1 MPKSQ
6 AFQQYS
12 QKYDDW
18 FLQNELTY
26 ASEVQAVKGFIP
38 EGLKGV
44 EIGVG
49 TGRFALPLGISVGV
63 EPADSMAELARVKGI
78 EVKKGTA
85 ECLPLADDTF
95 DYTLMV
101 TAICFFDDVGKSFRE
116 AHRVL
121 KSNGFLIVAM
131 IDRESKLGQFY
142 QTHKQDDEFYRNATF
157 YSVPE
162 VEALLTQAGF
172 SGFSHQQTVFST
184 ENISHAVKE
193 GYGVGGFVVI
203 KAMKQGV

>member
-12 QKYDDW
+12 QKYDSW
-18 FLQNELTY
+18 FLQNKLTY
-26 ASEVQAVKGFIP
+26 ASEVQAVKDFIP

-63 EPADSMAELARVKGI
+63 EPADSMARIARSKGI
-78 EVKKGTA
+78 EVIKGTA
-85 ECLPLADDTF
+85 ERLPLLDDTV
-95 DYTLMV
+95 DYALMV
-101 TAICFFDDVGKSFRE
+101 TAICFFDDVGKAFRE

-121 KSNGFLIVAM
+121 RSNGFLVVAM
-131 IDRESKLGQFY
+131 IDRESKLGQLY

-162 VEALLTQAGF
+162 VEAFLTQAGF
-172 SGFSHQQTVFST
+172 SGFSHRQTVSST

-193 GYGVGGFVVI
+193 GYGEGGFVVI
-203 KAMKQGV
+203 KAMKHDV